1 MLSISDFKQVKLED
15 KELFDKHYVRYPQL
29 HSDYLFSTIISWMD
43 YADYHYTFLKDSL
56 IIVTRIEN
64 QLRFRPP
71 VGMRNKDVFL
81 EVLQLAKKE
90 QTKYPFGL
98 IDSPTK
104 EWFSEIFPK
113 LKCIS
118 HRGYF
123 EYVYNSSDLAILP
136 GSHYAKIR
144 NRLNKFKRN
153 NSYDVESISEENINE
168 VKKFLNRWC
177 LWKDCE
183 SDPLLEHEKKA
194 VIYSMGHFSELELS
208 GIIIRINGEVEAMAV
223 YEQMN
228 LDTAV
233 IHYEKASPDYAE
245 IYKVINNETAKILH
259 KEFRFIN
266 RESDLDIPGL
276 RKAKM
281 SYHPHHM
288 VEVFHIDRES
298 LLKMS

>member
-1 MLSISDFKQVKLED
+1 MLSISDFKKVKLED
-15 KELFDKHYVRYPQL
+15 KELFDRHYDKFPQV

-43 YADYHYTFLKDSL
+43 YADYHYTLLKDCL
-56 IIVTRIEN
+56 IIFTRIEN

-71 VGMRNKDVFL
+71 VGKRIKDVFK
-81 EVLQLAKKE
+81 EVIQLAKKE
-90 QTKYPFGL
+90 DAKYPFGL
-98 IDSPTK
+98 IDSQTK
-104 EWFSEIFPK
+104 EWLSEFFPK
-113 LKCIS
+113 LECTP

-136 GSHYAKIR
+136 GSRYAKIR
-144 NRLNKFKRN
+144 NRLNKFNRN
-153 NSYDVESISEENINE
+153 YSYDVESITEENIHD

-183 SDPLLEHEKKA
+183 SDPILEHEKKA
-194 VIYSMGHFSELELS
+194 VIYSMDHFSELELS
-208 GIIIRINGEVEAMAV
+208 GIIIRINGDVEAMAV
-223 YEQMN
+223 FEQMSS
-228 LDTAV
+228 DTAV
-233 IHYEKASPDYAE
+233 VHYEKASPYYAE
-245 IYKVINNETAKILH
+245 IYKAINSETAKILQ

-288 VEVFHIDRES
+288 VEVFHIDRDS
-298 LLKMS
+298 LLK